1 MIYMFSHDISFSK
14 QIMEKIGEGEIFAD
28 ETRLASAARERKPDG
43 LIFDLRSGV
52 RPFRFL
58 ELIYMEEPN
67 IIIVVI
73 LPSVGLAEE
82 VYSDKEFYWPV
93 DAEKIAEELKNLKDD
108 RKLLE
113 EVGIVGRS
121 EELVKAVKVVK
132 KLALSDVNVLI
143 TGPSGAGKEVIARA
157 IHKESNKSKSPF
169 IAVNVAAM
177 APGII
182 ESELFGHEKG
192 AFTGASSKRIG
203 VFEQASDGI
212 IFLDEIGEIPLEIQ
226 AKLLRVIEERTFSR
240 VGGNAKI
247 EADFRLVAATNKN
260 LIDEVNAGRF
270 REDLYYRLS
279 VVSIELPSLHDR
291 IADISPLALHF
302 IEERKKE
309 LKSDRLK
316 IESGALKLFHRYEW
330 PGNVRELRNVVYSF
344 SVTSPSGRIRAEDF
358 EKYVRERK
366 PRSNLL
372 PVVTGRTPEAAEHQI
387 ILQALMALTGEIKEL
402 RFLIDSELEKMRN
415 IESGSIDSL
424 VGRSSSMKVDDAE
437 KELIMRA
444 LDESGGNR
452 KQAARILGMG
462 ERTLYRKLDKYGLK

>member
-143 TGPSGAGKEVIARA
+143 TGPSGAGKEIIARA